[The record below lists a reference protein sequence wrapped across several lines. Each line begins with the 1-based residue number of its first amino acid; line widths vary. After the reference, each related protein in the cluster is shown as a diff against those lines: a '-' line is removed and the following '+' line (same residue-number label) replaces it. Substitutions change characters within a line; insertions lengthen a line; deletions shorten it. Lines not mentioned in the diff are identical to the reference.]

1 MEARQLRKRREA
13 KLEPHVLGGA
23 ELALKHKLRRK
34 FSADFTTRH
43 ADDLIAKA
51 AKEYVAAEA
60 RGERIENPGGFL
72 VDVAYKRAIDALRK
86 EGNDPE
92 LDELEA
98 AAAIPDPSVADPSE
112 ELEREEVRS
121 QVYEAIAHL
130 EGEER
135 QVIALVY
142 FEGMS
147 GRESAAPLGVS
158 ETTALRRLRSA
169 SAKLR
174 EWLPAIEQGSFC
186 GEAAPQLRALADGT
200 AEGMELKQAKLHL
213 ENCASCREAM
223 ARREAFGFEVGLA
236 AWLSL
241 ASATSAQARLGD
253 RLAGV
258 AEAARHA
265 LAAAVDRA
273 RELALRLTGSG
284 GAEAAGGAGGAALG
298 KAAAGACA
306 TAAAVCAVTGVIGS
320 GIGGVDLSGGGH
332 EAAAPKARSAKV
344 SRAPTP
350 APASPVERTPIV
362 APAPAPRQHRASSGG
377 GRGGESHSSSKTAQA
392 TAAATE
398 QFGVESVAGSAPA
411 ESSPTPAPEASAPSS
426 SSSSSSSTPTQI
438 ANEQFGP

>member
-13 KLEPHVLGGA
+13 KLEPHVLRGA

-43 ADDLIAKA
+43 VDDLIAKA
-51 AKEYVAAEA
+51 AKEYVTAEG

-86 EGNDPE
+86 ESADPE

-98 AAAIPDPSVADPSE
+98 ASSLPDPSVADPSE
-112 ELEREEVRS
+112 ELEREEARS
-121 QVYEAIAHL
+121 QIYEAIAHL

-186 GEAAPQLRALADGT
+186 DEAAPQLRALAEGT
-200 AEGMELKQAKLHL
+200 AEGIVVKQAKLHL

-223 ARREAFGFEVGLA
+223 ARHEAFGFEVGLA
-236 AWLSL
+236 AYLSL
-241 ASATSAQARLGD
+241 LAGQGAAAGVGERLG
-253 RLAGV
+253 AAAEGV
-258 AEAARHA
+258 RHL
-265 LAAAVDRA
+265 LAAALDRS
-273 RELALRLTGSG
+273 RELALRLTGTG
-284 GAEAAGGAGGAALG
+284 GGEAVGGTGSAALS

-306 TAAAVCAVTGVIGS
+306 TAAAVCAVTGVIGP
-320 GIGGVDLSGGGH
+320 GIGGIGIGGGAAVSAPH
-332 EAAAPKARSAKV
+332 KARRASASKAAPSP
-344 SRAPTP
+344 SQAPV
-350 APASPVERTPIV
+350 ARTPIT
-362 APAPAPRQHRASSGG
+362 APSVSPPAAESHHAKRSSSSGS
-377 GRGGESHSSSKTAQA
+377 ESPTAREARA
-392 TAAATE
+392 TAASTE
-398 QFGVESVAGSAPA
+398 QFGVESAAGSSEAG
-411 ESSPTPAPEASAPSS
+411 SSPPPPSHELSPSS
-426 SSSSSSSTPTQI
+426 TSSSTPTQI
-438 ANEQFGP
+438 ANEQFAP

>member
-1 MEARQLRKRREA
+1 MEARQLRKRGEQQ
-13 KLEPHVLGGA
+13 LEPHVLRGA

-92 LDELEA
+92 LDELDA
-98 AAAIPDPSVADPSE
+98 AATLPDPSVADPSE

-121 QVYEAIAHL
+121 QIYEAIAHL
-130 EGEER
+130 DGEER

-147 GRESAAPLGVS
+147 GRESAGPLGVS

-186 GEAAPQLRALADGT
+186 AEAAPQLRALA
-200 AEGMELKQAKLHL
+200 EGRAKGLEATQAKLHL

-223 ARREAFGFEVGLA
+223 TRHEAFGFEVGLA
-236 AWLSL
+236 AWLSITTT
-241 ASATSAQARLGD
+241 ATAQSQIGE

-258 AEAARHA
+258 AEGARHVLATAVDRTREVSARVLGFGGGEVAGSVASGPMGKAVGACTAA
-265 LAAAVDRA
+265 LAA
-273 RELALRLTGSG
+273 
-284 GAEAAGGAGGAALG
+284 
-298 KAAAGACA
+298 
-306 TAAAVCAVTGVIGS
+306 CAVTGVIGPGVG
-320 GIGGVDLSGGGH
+320 GIDLGGSHKAEAPIPHSASASQAQVAAPPVARAPISPSPPAAPHHKAEHRHGGGSSASSSSARTKAATSAATSQFGIESAAGSGG
-332 EAAAPKARSAKV
+332 EETAS
-344 SRAPTP
+344 TP
-350 APASPVERTPIV
+350 APAPEPS
-362 APAPAPRQHRASSGG
+362 ASS
-377 GRGGESHSSSKTAQA
+377 
-392 TAAATE
+392 
-398 QFGVESVAGSAPA
+398 
-411 ESSPTPAPEASAPSS
+411 ASPSS
-426 SSSSSSSTPTQI
+426 SPTQI

>member
-1 MEARQLRKRREA
+1 MEARQLRKRGERQ
-13 KLEPHVLGGA
+13 LQHHVLRGA

-98 AAAIPDPSVADPSE
+98 ASTLPDPSVADPSE

-121 QVYEAIAHL
+121 QIYEAIAHL

-147 GRESAAPLGVS
+147 GRESAGPLGVS

-174 EWLPAIEQGSFC
+174 EWLPAIQQGSFC
-186 GEAAPQLRALADGT
+186 SEATPQLRALADGT

-223 ARREAFGFEVGLA
+223 ARREAFGFEVGLV

-241 ASATSAQARLGD
+241 STAASTQSQIGERLT
-253 RLAGV
+253 GV
-258 AEAARHA
+258 AEGTRHLLATAVDRSREVTTRVLGSGGGEVAGSVASGPMGKAVGACIAA
-265 LAAAVDRA
+265 LAA
-273 RELALRLTGSG
+273 
-284 GAEAAGGAGGAALG
+284 
-298 KAAAGACA
+298 
-306 TAAAVCAVTGVIGS
+306 CAVTGVIGPGVG
-320 GIGGVDLSGGGH
+320 GIDLGDGH
-332 EAAAPKARSAKV
+332 KAVAPRSHGATASKARIAV
-344 SRAPTP
+344 P
-350 APASPVERTPIV
+350 PI
-362 APAPAPRQHRASSGG
+362 APAPAPLRVTPHRKTKQGRRGGNPASSSAA
-377 GRGGESHSSSKTAQA
+377 RTK
-392 TAAATE
+392 AATSAATS
-398 QFGVESVAGSAPA
+398 QFGVESAAGSGG
-411 ESSPTPAPEASAPSS
+411 EETTSSPAPAPEPSAPSPS
-426 SSSSSSSTPTQI
+426 SGPSPTQI